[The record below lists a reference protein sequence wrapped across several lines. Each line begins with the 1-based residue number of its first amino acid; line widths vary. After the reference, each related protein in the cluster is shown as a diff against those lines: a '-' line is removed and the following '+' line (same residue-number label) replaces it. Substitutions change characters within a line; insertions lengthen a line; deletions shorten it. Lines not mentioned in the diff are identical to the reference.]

1 MISCFHIQ
9 RVPPPCYRR
18 TLCTRCVWSEM
29 KDKNSELHRSRE
41 ESELKITTVFLTQL
55 DLFLLEK
62 SAILSPA
69 RYIKETKRLEKYR
82 LGFLIDKNLW
92 IEASSDFCT
101 CLFFELSC
109 PCQLSFPSIVPSV
122 RFLYLEIVSNEIC
135 RSRYIVS
142 LTNRAYQDF

>member
-1 MISCFHIQ
+1 
-9 RVPPPCYRR
+9 
-18 TLCTRCVWSEM
+18 M
-29 KDKNSELHRSRE
+29 KDRNSELHRSRE

-69 RYIKETKRLEKYR
+69 LYIKETKRLEKYR

-109 PCQLSFPSIVPSV
+109 PSIVPSV